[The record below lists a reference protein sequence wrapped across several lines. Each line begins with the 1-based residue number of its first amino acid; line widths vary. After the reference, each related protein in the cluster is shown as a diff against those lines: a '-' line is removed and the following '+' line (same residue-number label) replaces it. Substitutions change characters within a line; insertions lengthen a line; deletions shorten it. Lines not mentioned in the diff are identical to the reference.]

1 MLEKVSWEGVGKT
14 SSAQSEKNLQNV
26 RSKYIRNSRLNTCMT
41 QLAEHIESVK
51 LFAGKEI
58 KVFLH

>member
-1 MLEKVSWEGVGKT
+1 MIGNMCVGKVSWD
-14 SSAQSEKNLQNV
+14 SAQSEKNLQNV